1 MHEIERILKYWADNG
16 TPQINVN
23 RTFAVNKINAV
34 YPFKEDLTRCC
45 AAEHYQSHR
54 FPIFLFSQL
63 TMSEILNSE
72 IHREA
77 IRMHLNRSLED
88 KLDREPNFELWGEGI
103 SNAVKVGGTAQFY
116 VRSKT
121 PDLLLMSIDVKD
133 PDREMVDLGF
143 HCLDENMHLLSF
155 NVEKTGNYVMD
166 VKWEGKPVLGS
177 PFNVIVS
184 NNEQ

>member
-1 MHEIERILKYWADNG
+1 
-16 TPQINVN
+16 
-23 RTFAVNKINAV
+23 
-34 YPFKEDLTRCC
+34 
-45 AAEHYQSHR
+45 
-54 FPIFLFSQL
+54 
-63 TMSEILNSE
+63 MSEILSSE

-88 KLDREPNFELWGEGI
+88 KLDQEPNCELWGDGI
-103 SNAVKVGGTAQFY
+103 NNAVKVGDTAQFY

-121 PDLLLMSIDVKD
+121 PDLLYMSIDVKD

-155 NVEKTGNYVMD
+155 NVEKTGSYVID

-177 PFNVIVS
+177 PF
-184 NNEQ
+184 